1 MCMSL
6 KTIRALTDVV
16 KFFIIHVCILSRIL
30 LYWFLKL
37 GMLVNFV
44 KHFLTGFA
52 DTDRTSG
59 SQLNQK
65 RKRVLKNVLFDLCL
79 LFADTDWCS
88 VAVCDQ
94 LCNET
99 SDGSSFTCS
108 CRDGYILN
116 DDMRTCRSELMHT
129 CDDDDLCSYNGEYP
143 LSETV
148 QVTYNI
154 DNCSSN
160 WRAIAFCPCDVLS
173 TWKAAWANTTVMG
186 QHYYKYRVAIHSWIL
201 FQKCSLLAAVAPTA
215 PQGTEGAVKKNASVT
230 AVITCLTPTPVTSS
244 VRLKDICSQ
253 SHCLLFLL

>member
-1 MCMSL
+1 
-6 KTIRALTDVV
+6 
-16 KFFIIHVCILSRIL
+16 
-30 LYWFLKL
+30 
-37 GMLVNFV
+37 MLVNFV

-160 WRAIAFCPCDVLS
+160 
-173 TWKAAWANTTVMG
+173 
-186 QHYYKYRVAIHSWIL
+186 
-201 FQKCSLLAAVAPTA
+201 
-215 PQGTEGAVKKNASVT
+215 
-230 AVITCLTPTPVTSS
+230 
-244 VRLKDICSQ
+244 
-253 SHCLLFLL
+253 